1 MASKSKVSRQAQ
13 SKVDKNFD
21 KKLLAIP
28 LIALVIK
35 LITITNIPGQVWLG
49 ADGENYITGLNALV
63 KDGVFSTER
72 LLSYWP
78 AGYPLLMFLF
88 SVVSL
93 QQTLLLTVLF
103 QTALYALA
111 SWYFVKQISK
121 TTLKKF
127 AFPIALIIAFNPT
140 LSLSTLTIGYES
152 ISAAIFIL
160 AVALFISEYSRS
172 DRKLITWRSIAA
184 AGLLSLSSF
193 VQPRFVL
200 ASFLFL
206 AIWAFVLK
214 PKKIAVVFLVLTTV
228 VLAVLPSSLVLR
240 NVKANDF
247 ATISTNL
254 GITMNLGAG
263 PGATGAYIKEGY
275 GVPCD
280 AIEGNEAQQDVHLR
294 NCVISWYLK
303 NPGKS
308 LELFYNKA
316 RFFWSPWSGPEA
328 SGSMARNPWLKISP
342 FVSIGSN
349 SQSGSDLVNGA
360 FGRLTSWFWMLGSLV
375 LLGFGIFKLWKA
387 QGLARY
393 IGLSAGVI
401 VLANWVV
408 SVGTLGDHR
417 QRLPIMTLSLF
428 LQVIGFTSLVQK
440 RKYRIPVELPA
451 LTQTG
456 NK

>member
-88 SVVSL
+88 SKVSL

-103 QTALYALA
+103 QSALYALA
-111 SWYFVKQISK
+111 SWYFVKQISR
-121 TTLKKF
+121 TNLKKF
-127 AFPIALIIAFNPT
+127 VFPIALVIAFNPT

-160 AVALFISEYSRS
+160 AVALFVSEYLSS
-172 DRKLITWRSIAA
+172 DRKLITWRSISA

-200 ASFLFL
+200 AGILFL
-206 AIWAFVLK
+206 AIWAFALK
-214 PKKIAVVFLVLTTV
+214 PKKIAVMFLVLTTF
-228 VLAVLPSSLVLR
+228 VLAILPSSLVLR
-240 NVKANDF
+240 NIKANDF
-247 ATISTNL
+247 AAISTNL

-275 GVPCD
+275 GVPCE
-280 AIEGNEAQQDVHLR
+280 AIEGNEAQQDSHLR
-294 NCVISWYLK
+294 NCVIAWYLS

-308 LELFYNKA
+308 IELFYNKA
-316 RFFWSPWSGPEA
+316 RIFWSPWSGPLA

-342 FVSIGSN
+342 FVSIASN
-349 SQSGSDLVNGA
+349 SESGRNLVIGV
-360 FGRLTSWFWMLGSLV
+360 FGKLTSWIWMLGSLV
-375 LLGFGIFKLWKA
+375 LLGFGIFRLWKA
-387 QGLARY
+387 QGVARH

-401 VLANWVV
+401 VLANWVI

-440 RKYRIPVELPA
+440 RKYRIPGEPTVP
-451 LTQTG
+451 TQTG

>member
-13 SKVDKNFD
+13 SRVDKNLG

-35 LITITNIPGQVWLG
+35 LITISNIPGQVWLG
-49 ADGENYITGLNALV
+49 ADGENYITGLNGLV
-63 KDGVFSTER
+63 NDGVFSTEP

-88 SVVSL
+88 SKVSL

-103 QTALYALA
+103 QTALYAFA
-111 SWYFVKQISK
+111 SWYFVKQLSK

-127 AFPIALIIAFNPT
+127 AFPVALVIAFNPT

-152 ISAAIFIL
+152 ISAAIFIY
-160 AVALFISEYSRS
+160 AVALFVSEYLSN
-172 DRKLITWRSIAA
+172 DKNLITWRSVAA
-184 AGLLSLSSF
+184 ASLLSISSF
-193 VQPRFVL
+193 AQPRFVL
-200 ASFLFL
+200 ASFIFL
-206 AIWAFVLK
+206 AIWAFAVK
-214 PKKIAVVFLVLTTV
+214 PKKIAVLFLVLTTA

-254 GITMNLGAG
+254 GSTMNLGAG

-280 AIEGNEAQQDVHLR
+280 AIEGNEAQKDTHLR

-342 FVSIGSN
+342 FVSIASN
-349 SQSGSDLVNGA
+349 SQSGNDLVNGA
-360 FGRLTSWFWMLGSLV
+360 FGKLMSWIWMLGSLG
-375 LLGFGIFKLWKA
+375 LLGFGIFRLWVA
-387 QGLARY
+387 HGLARY

-401 VLANWVV
+401 VLVNWII

-417 QRLPIMTLSLF
+417 QRLPIMTLSLV
-428 LQVIGFTSLVQK
+428 LQVIGFASLVQK
-440 RKYRIPVELPA
+440 RKYRIPGKVLV